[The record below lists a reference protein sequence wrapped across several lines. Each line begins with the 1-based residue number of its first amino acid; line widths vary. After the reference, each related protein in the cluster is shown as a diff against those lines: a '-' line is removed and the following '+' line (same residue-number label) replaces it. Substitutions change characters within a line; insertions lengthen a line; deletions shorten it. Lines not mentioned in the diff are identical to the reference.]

1 MHSGRQGLPKA
12 SFLVLV
18 LSLTIWNRDH
28 APEEE
33 VWGTL
38 SRMWLCAEGEHCVF
52 GESRELLPHMCLR
65 EGNLEY
71 QQLPDSHLAC
81 YEFLW
86 GPQAY
91 AETSKSGVVTR
102 RSYHTPQG
110 RGRAER
116 SNPTAEVGASA
127 ERSNPTSKERR
138 LCWRSRAERSYSLFK
153 VRRGGREEIPLIQGK
168 EQRLRFPGAAM
179 KRYPT
184 SKCD

>member
-1 MHSGRQGLPKA
+1 MHSGGQGLPKA

-38 SRMWLCAEGEHCVF
+38 SRMWLCAEG
-52 GESRELLPHMCLR
+52 
-65 EGNLEY
+65 
-71 QQLPDSHLAC
+71 A
-81 YEFLW
+81 
-86 GPQAY
+86 
-91 AETSKSGVVTR
+91 
-102 RSYHTPQG
+102 
-110 RGRAER
+110 AER
-116 SNPTAEVGASA
+116 SYPTSEVRGGDQEELPHAPGQGQGLRGAIPRLKSGASA

-138 LCWRSRAERSYSLFK
+138 LCWRSRAERIYSLFK

-179 KRYPT
+179 KRHPT

>member
-1 MHSGRQGLPKA
+1 MQLDFGMEVKEVDARQHISILVTTLGLTCNTMHSGRQGLPKA

-52 GESRELLPHMCLR
+52 GESRELLPHMWLR

-86 GPQAY
+86 GPQVY
-91 AETSKSGVVTR
+91 AETSKWQFMAFLLRVK
-102 RSYHTPQG
+102 Q
-110 RGRAER
+110 RALR
-116 SNPTAEVGASA
+116 AFPPLSA
-127 ERSNPTSKERR
+127 E
-138 LCWRSRAERSYSLFK
+138 AA
-153 VRRGGREEIPLIQGK
+153 REED
-168 EQRLRFPGAAM
+168 EAA
-179 KRYPT
+179 
-184 SKCD
+184 